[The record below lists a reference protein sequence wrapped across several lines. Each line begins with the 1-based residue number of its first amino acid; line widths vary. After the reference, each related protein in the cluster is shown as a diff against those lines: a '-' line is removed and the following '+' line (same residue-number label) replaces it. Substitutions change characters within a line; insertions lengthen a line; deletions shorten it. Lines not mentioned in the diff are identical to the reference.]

1 MSDIRSKVE
10 TALNGIRPYLQAD
23 GGDIRVLSIEK
34 KKVKLELLGNCSS
47 CPMSAMTMKSGVEE
61 AVLKAVP
68 EVELVEAVNIND
80 II

>member
-68 EVELVEAVNIND
+68 EVELVEAVNINE